1 MHVNNATLELRDNVD
16 EQKKEN
22 SLEKDKSSA

>member
-1 MHVNNATLELRDNVD
+1 MHVNNGILELRDNVD

-22 SLEKDKSSA
+22 SLVKDKSSA